1 MTWRSWPP
9 TLAGSVDS
17 FTDATDRTDTCASC
31 VPPPVLK
38 VMYVPLVGMGK
49 VWGGVAS
56 SATDSSTAYQEG
68 KEGGGVGATSGG
80 ADGA

>member
-17 FTDATDRTDTCASC
+17 WTDATDRTDTCASC

-49 VWGGVAS
+49 VWGGVAN
-56 SATDSSTAYQEG
+56 SATDSSTACR
-68 KEGGGVGATSGG
+68 GGTRGG
-80 ADGA
+80 IAGHQRAPTGR